1 MNILLNT
8 ISVVATFIVSVGLI
22 WLILD
27 NTIGRF
33 RFMKSTFNWYG
44 FQVKDFIFISLSSL
58 FILCFFDFYLP
69 Y

>member
-1 MNILLNT
+1 MNILLNA
-8 ISVVATFIVSVGLI
+8 ISVTATFIVSVGLL

-27 NTIGRF
+27 NTVGRF
-33 RFMKSTFNWYG
+33 KFMKSKRLWYG
-44 FQVKDFIFISLSSL
+44 FQFKDFLFITLSTL

>member
-8 ISVVATFIVSVGLI
+8 ISVIATFIVSVGLL

-33 RFMKSTFNWYG
+33 RFVKSTFNWHG

-58 FILCFFDFYLP
+58 FILGFFDFYLP